1 VLQSGCAHGAAA
13 ARHGR
18 IERDPLARA
27 RPGGDDAREL
37 VAENERPLEHRVAD
51 SPFDEP
57 VPVGAAETDRRDGDE
72 ELARG
77 RLRVGL
83 VVEAQ
88 VVRAVQA

>member
-1 VLQSGCAHGAAA
+1 
-13 ARHGR
+13 
-18 IERDPLARA
+18 
-27 RPGGDDAREL
+27 
-37 VAENERPLEHRVAD
+37 
-51 SPFDEP
+51 